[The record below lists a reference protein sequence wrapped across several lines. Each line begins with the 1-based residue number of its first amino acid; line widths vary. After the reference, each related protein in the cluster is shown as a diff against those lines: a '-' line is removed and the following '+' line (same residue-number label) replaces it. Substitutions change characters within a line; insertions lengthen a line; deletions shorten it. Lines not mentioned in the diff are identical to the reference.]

1 MDDKTLNKFR
11 QSLIIHRDAL
21 LEWLHKD
28 SIHENIH
35 LGGAAVKDV
44 LEVVSEI
51 KDTLEC
57 IDNGKFGKCEKCDG
71 EIETE
76 RLELDFTTQV
86 CLDHYSEDQI
96 RALEG
101 DLELATKVQKQLLPC
116 SIPSFEG
123 IQIAARTESARIVS
137 GDYYDFWGYR
147 NGAQGVVI
155 ADVMGKG
162 LPASI
167 LMSNLQASLRIL
179 GPEHEELHTLAF
191 RLNEQFCHNL
201 KLIRFITIFLAKI
214 DVELGALQYCNAGHH
229 PAIWWEAA
237 SGSINW
243 LKPTGPAIGLTQNAN
258 YKTEE
263 LRFGSG
269 DLFLFYTDGLVEARN
284 SEGKEFGEE
293 LLANYVIDHN
303 DHSSDVFLTK
313 LLNLVK
319 SYAGRFQDDVTML
332 VVKIQ

>member
-1 MDDKTLNKFR
+1 MDDKTLDKFR
-11 QSLIIHRDAL
+11 QSLIVHRDAL
-21 LEWLHKD
+21 VDWLNQD
-28 SIHENIH
+28 STDKNIH
-35 LGGAAVKDV
+35 LGGSAVKGV

-57 IDNGKFGKCEKCDG
+57 IDNGKFGKCVKCDG
-71 EIETE
+71 EVETE

-116 SIPSFEG
+116 CIPSFDG
-123 IQIAARTESARIVS
+123 IQIAVRTESARIVS
-137 GDYYDFWGYR
+137 GDYHDFWDYR
-147 NGAQGVVI
+147 DGAQGLVI

-162 LPASI
+162 LPASM

-179 GPEHEELHTLAF
+179 GPEHEELHTLAS
-191 RLNEQFCHNL
+191 RLNEQFSHNL
-201 KLIRFITIFLAKI
+201 RLIRFITIFLAKI
-214 DVELGALQYCNAGHH
+214 DVESGVLQYCNAGHH
-229 PAIWWEAA
+229 PAIWWDAA
-237 SGSINW
+237 RGSIHW

-293 LLANYVIDHN
+293 LLVNYVTDHY
-303 DHSSDVFLTK
+303 DRTSDVFLTD
-313 LLNLVK
+313 LLNLAR
-319 SYAGRFQDDVTML
+319 SHAGRFQDDVTMVAL
-332 VVKIQ
+332 KIE